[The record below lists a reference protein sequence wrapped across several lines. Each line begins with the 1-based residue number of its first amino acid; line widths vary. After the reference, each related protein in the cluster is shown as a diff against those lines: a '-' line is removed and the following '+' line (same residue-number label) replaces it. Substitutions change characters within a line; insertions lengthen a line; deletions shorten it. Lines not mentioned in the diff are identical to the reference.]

1 MKKKKALLAL
11 IVVAIVVSIGALG
24 YLALSYFGSNA
35 RSSNA
40 GGELSIDYLVSEKD
54 VVEEDTQSDSSK
66 NIFQWLKERLASD
79 KAQEE
84 VTLQTDTTA
93 PASTQSGM
101 SQTIRQSEE
110 AAEEDLTPIQQA
122 AKDAQQ
128 TNTNKKK
135 DDQTEQALAEK
146 KRRGR
151 PPKAQAAHET
161 EPTEAQAAK
170 AEDKADTK
178 KNPEDE
184 PPKEGEHKVF
194 ISIRCDTAVDKG
206 MNLDSQWAGIVPSS
220 GTILAKTK
228 VEFQEGDTVFDVLC
242 RIRDTYKIHVS
253 YRGTNGAQ
261 YVDGINN
268 LYEFDGGRWSGWM
281 YCVNDWY
288 PNYGCGQYAVKNGDV
303 IEWNYT
309 CNLGRD
315 LGQDWMASD
324 EWMKENE

>member
-1 MKKKKALLAL
+1 MKKKKVLLAL
-11 IVVAIVVSIGALG
+11 IVIAIVASIGALG
-24 YLALSYFGSNA
+24 YLALSYFGSSA

-40 GGELSIDYLVSEKD
+40 GGELSIDYLVSEED
-54 VVEEDTQSDSSK
+54 VVEEETQSDSSK
-66 NIFQWLKERLASD
+66 NIFQWLKERLSAD

-84 VTLQTDTTA
+84 VTLQTDTSG

-101 SQTIRQSEE
+101 RQSIRQAEEEE
-110 AAEEDLTPIQQA
+110 ADETASSQQTQ
-122 AKDAQQ
+122 KDAQQ
-128 TNTNKKK
+128 TASGKKK
-135 DDQTEQALAEK
+135 DT
-146 KRRGR
+146 
-151 PPKAQAAHET
+151 
-161 EPTEAQAAK
+161 
-170 AEDKADTK
+170 AEDDTPSQEEKPSQEQPEEKEDK

-184 PPKEGEHKVF
+184 APKEGEHKVF

-315 LGQDWMASD
+315 LGQNWMASD

>member
-1 MKKKKALLAL
+1 M
-11 IVVAIVVSIGALG
+11 
-24 YLALSYFGSNA
+24 SYFGSNA

-66 NIFQWLKERLASD
+66 NIFQWLKERLAAD

-84 VTLQTDTTA
+84 VTLQTDTSG

-101 SQTIRQSEE
+101 SQSIRQSEE

-122 AKDAQQ
+122 VKDAQQ

-135 DDQTEQALAEK
+135 DDQTDDTPEEDQNTQPEQ
-146 KRRGR
+146 
-151 PPKAQAAHET
+151 PAQE
-161 EPTEAQAAK
+161 
-170 AEDKADTK
+170 DTK

>member
-1 MKKKKALLAL
+1 MKKKKILLAL
-11 IVVAIVVSIGALG
+11 IVVAIVAAIGALG
-24 YLALSYFGSNA
+24 YLALDFFSSSA

-40 GGELSIDYLVSEKD
+40 GGELSIDYLVSEED
-54 VVEEDTQSDSSK
+54 VKQEDTQAETSK
-66 NIFQWLKERLASD
+66 NLFKWLKEKLSAD
-79 KAQEE
+79 KTQEE
-84 VTLQTDTTA
+84 VTLQTDTAA
-93 PASTQSGM
+93 PTSTQSGM
-101 SQTIRQSEE
+101 SQTIRQSDQ

-128 TNTNKKK
+128 AQSAKKK
-135 DDQTEQALAEK
+135 DT
-146 KRRGR
+146 
-151 PPKAQAAHET
+151 
-161 EPTEAQAAK
+161 
-170 AEDKADTK
+170 AEDDAPAQEENTPQEQPEEKEDK

-184 PPKEGEHKVF
+184 APKEGEHKVF

-261 YVDGINN
+261 YIDGINN

-315 LGQDWMASD
+315 LGQTWMASD

>member
-1 MKKKKALLAL
+1 
-11 IVVAIVVSIGALG
+11 
-24 YLALSYFGSNA
+24 
-35 RSSNA
+35 
-40 GGELSIDYLVSEKD
+40 
-54 VVEEDTQSDSSK
+54 
-66 NIFQWLKERLASD
+66 
-79 KAQEE
+79 
-84 VTLQTDTTA
+84 
-93 PASTQSGM
+93 M
-101 SQTIRQSEE
+101 SLCYTPD
-110 AAEEDLTPIQQA
+110 AAE
-122 AKDAQQ
+122 
-128 TNTNKKK
+128 KK
-135 DDQTEQALAEK
+135 DDQTDDTPEEDQNTQPEQ
-146 KRRGR
+146 
-151 PPKAQAAHET
+151 PAQE
-161 EPTEAQAAK
+161 
-170 AEDKADTK
+170 DTK

-184 PPKEGEHKVF
+184 PPQEGEHKVF

-315 LGQDWMASD
+315 LGQNWMASD

>member
-11 IVVAIVVSIGALG
+11 IVVAIVAGIGALG

-135 DDQTEQALAEK
+135 DDQTDDTPEEDQNTQPEQPE
-146 KRRGR
+146 
-151 PPKAQAAHET
+151 QE
-161 EPTEAQAAK
+161 
-170 AEDKADTK
+170 DTK

-288 PNYGCGQYAVKNGDV
+288 PNYGCGVYFVKAGEV

-309 CNLGRD
+309 CD
-315 LGQDWMASD
+315 LGCDLENGD
-324 EWMKENE
+324 PYGYGKEWKDNHD

>member
-11 IVVAIVVSIGALG
+11 IVIAIVASIGALG
-24 YLALSYFGSNA
+24 YLALSYFGSSA

-40 GGELSIDYLVSEKD
+40 GGELSIDYLVSEED
-54 VVEEDTQSDSSK
+54 VVEEETQSDSSK
-66 NIFQWLKERLASD
+66 NIFQWLKERLSAD

-84 VTLQTDTTA
+84 VTLQTDTSS

-101 SQTIRQSEE
+101 SQSIRQAEEEE
-110 AAEEDLTPIQQA
+110 ADETASSQQTQ
-122 AKDAQQ
+122 KDAQQ
-128 TNTNKKK
+128 TASGKKK
-135 DDQTEQALAEK
+135 DT
-146 KRRGR
+146 
-151 PPKAQAAHET
+151 
-161 EPTEAQAAK
+161 
-170 AEDKADTK
+170 AEDDTPSQEEKPSQEQPEEKEDK

-184 PPKEGEHKVF
+184 APKEGEHKVF

-315 LGQDWMASD
+315 LGQTWMASD

>member
-1 MKKKKALLAL
+1 MKKKKVLLAL
-11 IVVAIVVSIGALG
+11 IVIAIVASIGALG
-24 YLALSYFGSNA
+24 YLALSYFGSSA

-40 GGELSIDYLVSEKD
+40 GGELSIDYLVSEED
-54 VVEEDTQSDSSK
+54 VVEEETQSDSSK
-66 NIFQWLKERLASD
+66 NIFQWLKERLSAD

-84 VTLQTDTTA
+84 VTLQTDTSG

-101 SQTIRQSEE
+101 RQSIRQAEEEE
-110 AAEEDLTPIQQA
+110 ADETASSQQTQ
-122 AKDAQQ
+122 KDAQQ
-128 TNTNKKK
+128 TASGKKK
-135 DDQTEQALAEK
+135 DT
-146 KRRGR
+146 
-151 PPKAQAAHET
+151 
-161 EPTEAQAAK
+161 
-170 AEDKADTK
+170 AEDDTPSQEEKPSQEQPEEKEDK

-184 PPKEGEHKVF
+184 ALKEGEHKVF

-315 LGQDWMASD
+315 LGQTWMASD

>member
-1 MKKKKALLAL
+1 MKKKKALLVL
-11 IVVAIVVSIGALG
+11 IVLAMIVAIGGLG
-24 YLALSYFGSNA
+24 YLALDLFTSRS

-40 GGELSIDYLVSEKD
+40 GGSLSIDYLVSEED
-54 VVEEDTQSDSSK
+54 VQQEDTQAETSK
-66 NIFQWLKERLASD
+66 NIFQWLKEKLSAD

-84 VTLQTDTTA
+84 VTLQTDA
-93 PASTQSGM
+93 SSPASTQSGM
-101 SQTIRQSEE
+101 RQSIRQAEEEE
-110 AAEEDLTPIQQA
+110 ADETASSQQTQ
-122 AKDAQQ
+122 KDAQQ
-128 TNTNKKK
+128 TASGKKK
-135 DDQTEQALAEK
+135 DT
-146 KRRGR
+146 
-151 PPKAQAAHET
+151 
-161 EPTEAQAAK
+161 
-170 AEDKADTK
+170 AEDDTPSQEEKPSQEQPEEKEDK

-184 PPKEGEHKVF
+184 APKEGEHKVF

>member
-1 MKKKKALLAL
+1 MKKKKILLAL
-11 IVVAIVVSIGALG
+11 IVVAIVAGIGALG

-40 GGELSIDYLVSEKD
+40 GGELSIDYLVSEED
-54 VVEEDTQSDSSK
+54 VVEEETQSDSSK
-66 NIFQWLKERLASD
+66 NIFQWLKERLAAD

-128 TNTNKKK
+128 AQSAKKK
-135 DDQTEQALAEK
+135 DA
-146 KRRGR
+146 
-151 PPKAQAAHET
+151 
-161 EPTEAQAAK
+161 
-170 AEDKADTK
+170 AEDDTPAQEENTPQEQPEEKEDK
-178 KNPEDE
+178 KNPEGE
-184 PPKEGEHKVF
+184 APKEGEHKVF

-242 RIRDTYKIHVS
+242 RVRDTYKIHVS

>member
-1 MKKKKALLAL
+1 MKKKKVLLAL
-11 IVVAIVVSIGALG
+11 IVIAIVASIGALG
-24 YLALSYFGSNA
+24 YLALSYFGSSA

-66 NIFQWLKERLASD
+66 NIFQWLKERLAAD

-84 VTLQTDTTA
+84 VTLQTDTSG

-101 SQTIRQSEE
+101 RQSIRQAEEEE
-110 AAEEDLTPIQQA
+110 ADETASSQQTQ
-122 AKDAQQ
+122 KDAQQ
-128 TNTNKKK
+128 TASGKKK
-135 DDQTEQALAEK
+135 DT
-146 KRRGR
+146 
-151 PPKAQAAHET
+151 
-161 EPTEAQAAK
+161 
-170 AEDKADTK
+170 AEDDTPSQEEKPSQEQPEEKEDK

-184 PPKEGEHKVF
+184 APKEGEHKVF

-315 LGQDWMASD
+315 LGQTWMASD

>member
-1 MKKKKALLAL
+1 MKKKKVLLAL
-11 IVVAIVVSIGALG
+11 IVIAIVASIGALG
-24 YLALSYFGSNA
+24 YLALSYFSSSA

-40 GGELSIDYLVSEKD
+40 GGELSIDYLVSEED
-54 VVEEDTQSDSSK
+54 VKQEDTQAETSK
-66 NIFQWLKERLASD
+66 NIFQWLKERLSAD

-84 VTLQTDTTA
+84 VTLQTDTAA

-128 TNTNKKK
+128 AQSAKKK
-135 DDQTEQALAEK
+135 DT
-146 KRRGR
+146 
-151 PPKAQAAHET
+151 
-161 EPTEAQAAK
+161 
-170 AEDKADTK
+170 AEDDTPAQEENTPQEQPEEKEDK

-184 PPKEGEHKVF
+184 APKEGEHKVF

>member
-66 NIFQWLKERLASD
+66 NIFQWLKERLAAD
-79 KAQEE
+79 KAQE
-84 VTLQTDTTA
+84 
-93 PASTQSGM
+93 
-101 SQTIRQSEE
+101 
-110 AAEEDLTPIQQA
+110 
-122 AKDAQQ
+122 
-128 TNTNKKK
+128 
-135 DDQTEQALAEK
+135 
-146 KRRGR
+146 
-151 PPKAQAAHET
+151 
-161 EPTEAQAAK
+161 
-170 AEDKADTK
+170 DTK

>member
-1 MKKKKALLAL
+1 M
-11 IVVAIVVSIGALG
+11 
-24 YLALSYFGSNA
+24 
-35 RSSNA
+35 
-40 GGELSIDYLVSEKD
+40 LVSLSRY
-54 VVEEDTQSDSSK
+54 T
-66 NIFQWLKERLASD
+66 
-79 KAQEE
+79 
-84 VTLQTDTTA
+84 
-93 PASTQSGM
+93 
-101 SQTIRQSEE
+101 
-110 AAEEDLTPIQQA
+110 IQQA

-135 DDQTEQALAEK
+135 DA
-146 KRRGR
+146 
-151 PPKAQAAHET
+151 
-161 EPTEAQAAK
+161 
-170 AEDKADTK
+170 AEDDTPAQEENTPQEQPEEKEDK

-184 PPKEGEHKVF
+184 APKEGEHKVF

>member
-11 IVVAIVVSIGALG
+11 IVVAIVVAIGALG
-24 YLALSYFGSNA
+24 YLALDLFTSSS

-40 GGELSIDYLVSEKD
+40 GGSLSIDYLVSE
-54 VVEEDTQSDSSK
+54 EEVQEEQTEQQSSK
-66 NIFQWLKERLASD
+66 NIFKWLKEKLAAD
-79 KAQEE
+79 KEQES
-84 VTLQTDTTA
+84 VTLQTEATA
-93 PASTQSGM
+93 PSSTQSGV
-101 SQTIRQSEE
+101 SQNIRQSEE
-110 AAEEDLTPIQQA
+110 ETEEELTPVQQA
-122 AKDAQQ
+122 AANAQSAA
-128 TNTNKKK
+128 TNKKK
-135 DDQTEQALAEK
+135 DTTEEDAPEENNTAAPTLPEEETPDK
-146 KRRGR
+146 K
-151 PPKAQAAHET
+151 Q
-161 EPTEAQAAK
+161 
-170 AEDKADTK
+170 EDDT
-178 KNPEDE
+178 
-184 PPKEGEHKVF
+184 PKEGERKVS

-206 MNLDSQWAGIVPSS
+206 MNLDSKWAGIVPSS
-220 GTILAKTK
+220 GTILAKTT

-242 RIRDTYKIHVS
+242 RVRDTYKIHVS

-261 YVDGINN
+261 YIDGINN

-324 EWMKENE
+324 EWMDANE

>member
-1 MKKKKALLAL
+1 MKKKKVLLAL
-11 IVVAIVVSIGALG
+11 IVIAIVASIGALG
-24 YLALSYFGSNA
+24 YLALSYFGSSA

-40 GGELSIDYLVSEKD
+40 GGELSIDYLVSEED
-54 VVEEDTQSDSSK
+54 VVEEETQSDSSK
-66 NIFQWLKERLASD
+66 NIFQWLKERLSAD

-84 VTLQTDTTA
+84 VTLQTDA
-93 PASTQSGM
+93 SSPASTQSGM
-101 SQTIRQSEE
+101 RQSIRQAEEEE
-110 AAEEDLTPIQQA
+110 ADETASSQQTQ
-122 AKDAQQ
+122 KDAQQ
-128 TNTNKKK
+128 TASGKKK
-135 DDQTEQALAEK
+135 DT
-146 KRRGR
+146 
-151 PPKAQAAHET
+151 
-161 EPTEAQAAK
+161 
-170 AEDKADTK
+170 AEDDTPSQEEKPSQEQPEEKEDK

-184 PPKEGEHKVF
+184 APKEGEHKVF

>member
-1 MKKKKALLAL
+1 MKKKKILLAL
-11 IVVAIVVSIGALG
+11 IVVAIVAGIGALG
-24 YLALSYFGSNA
+24 YLALDFFSSSA
-35 RSSNA
+35 HSSNA
-40 GGELSIDYLVSEKD
+40 GGELSIDYLVSEED

-128 TNTNKKK
+128 AQSAKKK
-135 DDQTEQALAEK
+135 DA
-146 KRRGR
+146 
-151 PPKAQAAHET
+151 
-161 EPTEAQAAK
+161 
-170 AEDKADTK
+170 AEDDTPAQEENTPQEQPEEKEDK

-184 PPKEGEHKVF
+184 PPQEGEHKVF